1 MNIISCLWIQE
12 ELDQFS
18 NICLLSWLRLGYQ
31 IDIYTYS
38 YIENFELQNIITK
51 NKNINVLDA
60 NIILKKTEDDFL
72 PLSDL
77 FRFTLLSKI
86 PHCIWLDT
94 DMFLLKRLTEG
105 NFVSSEHS
113 RQTGNL
119 ATKNRTKTS
128 NIGCISQMEQIID
141 WDKIIVKCKKN
152 NKKHNLNNNNF
163 MKIYQKEMHEYHWNL
178 IAEPNAFCPVSWA
191 YAKEIY
197 TEPDIIG
204 TKFGIA
210 QKPLKYILENST
222 GIHLWRNLYNKKK
235 TEITEN
241 SVYNQIKNLVVLK
254 YKICIPSYKRLD
266 MIKEKTLKFLKNNN
280 IEQKDI
286 NIFVSNQ
293 TDFDEYTEA
302 DIGNIVLVPAIYNG
316 IGSVRGYIVNFWAS
330 SGDNIIMID
339 DDIEKIIDMHS
350 GIVYLPD
357 LINRMFDQLKE
368 ESLYFGGL
376 PLCANPYF
384 LKDKFTTH
392 LKYISGAIQFI
403 RIDKSRLPI
412 FTPYRHFEDYTY
424 CIEYYKR
431 DGGILQNLAAAPIT
445 KNYHPD
451 GGICTQ
457 YGSLELRLK
466 DAERVADEIIDRFGN
481 KIVSKYYKKK
491 SSRGPA
497 CVNLRLNFRAKAE
510 DFI

>member
-1 MNIISCLWIQE
+1 MNILSCLWIQE
-12 ELDQFS
+12 ELDEFS
-18 NICLLSWLRLGYQ
+18 NICLLSWLKLGYQ
-31 IDIYTYS
+31 VDIYTYS

-178 IAEPNAFCPVSWA
+178 ISEPNAFCPVSWA
-191 YAKEIY
+191 YAKDLY

-302 DIGNIVLVPAIYNG
+302 DIGNIVLVPSIYHG
-316 IGSVRGYIVNFWAS
+316 IGSVR
-330 SGDNIIMID
+330 
-339 DDIEKIIDMHS
+339 
-350 GIVYLPD
+350 
-357 LINRMFDQLKE
+357 
-368 ESLYFGGL
+368 
-376 PLCANPYF
+376 
-384 LKDKFTTH
+384 
-392 LKYISGAIQFI
+392 FI

-466 DAERVADEIIDRFGN
+466 DAERVADEIIDKFGN

>member
-1 MNIISCLWIQE
+1 MNILSCLWIQE
-12 ELDQFS
+12 ELDEFS

-31 IDIYTYS
+31 VDIYTYS

-94 DMFLLKRLTEG
+94 DLFLLKRLTEG

-113 RQTGNL
+113 QQNGAF
-119 ATKNRTKTS
+119 ATKNRTKTG

-141 WDKIIVKCKKN
+141 WDKIIEKCKKN
-152 NKKHNLNNNNF
+152 NKKQNSNNNNF
-163 MKIYQKEMHEYHWNL
+163 MKIYQKEIHDNHFNL
-178 IAEPNAFCPVSWA
+178 IADPNAFCPISWC

-197 TEPDIIG
+197 TEPDIVG
-204 TKFGIA
+204 TKYGIA
-210 QKPLKYILENST
+210 QKPLKYILEHAT
-222 GIHLWRNLYNKKK
+222 GVHLWRNLYNKKK
-235 TEITEN
+235 IEITEN

-266 MIKEKTLKFLKNNN
+266 MIKEKTLKFLENNN
-280 IEQKDI
+280 IEKKDI

-302 DIGNIVLVPAIYNG
+302 DIGNVVLVPSIYHG
-316 IGSVRGYIVNFWAS
+316 IGAVRGYIVNFWAL
-330 SGDNIIMID
+330 SGDKIVMLD

-357 LINRMFDQLKE
+357 LIERMFAQLKE
-368 ESLYFGGL
+368 ESLYFAGL
-376 PLCANPYF
+376 PLCANPFF
-384 LKDKFTTH
+384 LKDKFSTT
-392 LKYISGAIQFI
+392 LKYISGAIQFL
-403 RIDKSRLPI
+403 RIDKSRLPV
-412 FTPYRHFEDYTY
+412 FTPFRHFEDYTY
-424 CIEYYKR
+424 CIEYFKR
-431 DGGILQNLAAAPIT
+431 DGGILRYNGAAPIT
-445 KNYHPD
+445 KNYNPD

-457 YGSLELRLK
+457 YGSIENRLK
-466 DAERVADEIIDRFGN
+466 DAEIVADKIIDRFGN
-481 KIVSKYYKKK
+481 KIVTKYHKKK

-497 CVNLRLNFRAKAE
+497 CVNLRLNYRAKAE

>member
-1 MNIISCLWIQE
+1 
-12 ELDQFS
+12 
-18 NICLLSWLRLGYQ
+18 
-31 IDIYTYS
+31 
-38 YIENFELQNIITK
+38 
-51 NKNINVLDA
+51 
-60 NIILKKTEDDFL
+60 
-72 PLSDL
+72 
-77 FRFTLLSKI
+77 
-86 PHCIWLDT
+86 
-94 DMFLLKRLTEG
+94 
-105 NFVSSEHS
+105 
-113 RQTGNL
+113 
-119 ATKNRTKTS
+119 
-128 NIGCISQMEQIID
+128 
-141 WDKIIVKCKKN
+141 
-152 NKKHNLNNNNF
+152 
-163 MKIYQKEMHEYHWNL
+163 
-178 IAEPNAFCPVSWA
+178 
-191 YAKEIY
+191 
-197 TEPDIIG
+197 
-204 TKFGIA
+204 
-210 QKPLKYILENST
+210 
-222 GIHLWRNLYNKKK
+222 
-235 TEITEN
+235 
-241 SVYNQIKNLVVLK
+241 
-254 YKICIPSYKRLD
+254 

>member
-12 ELDQFS
+12 ELDEFS
-18 NICLLSWLRLGYQ
+18 NICILSWLKLGYQ
-31 IDIYTYS
+31 VDIYTYS
-38 YIENFELQNIITK
+38 YIENFEAKNIITK

-94 DMFLLKRLTEG
+94 DLFLLKRLTEG

-113 RQTGNL
+113 QQNGAF
-119 ATKNRTKTS
+119 ATKNRTKTA

-141 WDKIIVKCKKN
+141 WDKIIEKCKKN
-152 NKKHNLNNNNF
+152 NKKQNSNNNNF
-163 MKIYQKEMHEYHWNL
+163 MKIYQKEIHDNHWNL
-178 IAEPNAFCPVSWA
+178 IAEPNAFCPISWC

-204 TKFGIA
+204 TKYAID
-210 QKPLKYILENST
+210 QQNMKYIFDNST

-235 TEITEN
+235 IDITEN
-241 SVYNQIKNLVVLK
+241 SVYNQIKNIVVLK

-266 MIKEKTLKFLKNNN
+266 LLKDKTLKFLEHNK
-280 IEQKDI
+280 IEKKDI

-293 TDFDEYTEA
+293 LDFDEYTDA
-302 DIGNIVLVPAIYNG
+302 DIGNIVLVPAIYSG
-316 IGSVRGYIVNFWAS
+316 IGAVRGYIVNFWS
-330 SGDNIIMID
+330 SSSDNIIMID
-339 DDIEKIIDMHS
+339 DDIEKIIDLHAS
-350 GIVYLPD
+350 PVKLPD
-357 LINRMFDQLKE
+357 LITRMFSQLKE
-368 ESLYFGGL
+368 ENLYFGGL
-376 PLCANPYF
+376 PLCSNPF
-384 LKDKFTTH
+384 FMKDTFSTT
-392 LKYISGAIQFI
+392 LKYISGAIQFL
-403 RIDKSRLPI
+403 RIDKTRLPV
-412 FTPYRHFEDYTY
+412 FTPFRHFEDFTY
-424 CIEYYKR
+424 CIEYFKR
-431 DGGILQNLAAAPIT
+431 DNGILRFNGAAPIT

-451 GGICTQ
+451 GGICEQ
-457 YGSLELRLK
+457 YGSLDLRLQ
-466 DAERVADEIIDRFGN
+466 DAERVADEIIDKFGN
-481 KIVSKYYKKK
+481 RIVNKYYKKK

-497 CVNLRLNFRAKAE
+497 CINLRLNYRATSK